1 MIAGM
6 TIDRAFYTFAAVLGL
21 AIGAVLV
28 LVPESRAL
36 GFGPFFWVLIGIALF
51 ELVAVYLRGF
61 DKGPLEMQTRGYGFV
76 IAMGL
81 VIAIRMAAGIDSS
94 IF

>member
-1 MIAGM
+1 MIASM
-6 TIDRAFYTFAAVLGL
+6 TIDRAFYAFAAVLGL

-28 LVPESRAL
+28 FVPESRAI

-51 ELVAVYLRGF
+51 EAIAVYLRGF

-81 VIAIRMAAGIDSS
+81 VIAIRIAAGIDSS

>member
-1 MIAGM
+1 MTPVM
-6 TIDRAFYTFAAVLGL
+6 TIDRAFYIFCAVFGL

-28 LVPESRAL
+28 FVPASRAI

-61 DKGPLEMQTRGYGFV
+61 DKGPLQMQTRGYGFV

-81 VIAIRMAAGIDSS
+81 VIAIRIAAGIDSS

>member
-1 MIAGM
+1 M
-6 TIDRAFYTFAAVLGL
+6 TIDRAFYICCAIFGL

-36 GFGPFFWVLIGIALF
+36 SFGPFFWVLIGIALI
-51 ELVAVYLRGF
+51 EVVAVYWRGF

-76 IAMGL
+76 IAMGA
-81 VIAIRMAAGIDSS
+81 VIVIRMAAGIDSS

>member
-1 MIAGM
+1 M
-6 TIDRAFYTFAAVLGL
+6 TIERVFYAFAAILGL

-28 LVPESRAL
+28 FVPASRAL
-36 GFGPFFWVLIGIALF
+36 GFGPFFWVLIGIALI
-51 ELVAVYLRGF
+51 ELVAVYWRGF

-81 VIAIRMAAGIDSS
+81 VIAIRMATGIDSS